1 MDNASVLCQDVTN
14 STVLQCDITR
24 ECSAGTQCTLWDG
37 MVIGKERL
45 FRFPRLVFSSDI
57 DGGTFAFPPVLSP
70 HKKGFLISIIKPRWL
85 LL

>member
-45 FRFPRLVFSSDI
+45 SRFPRLVFSSDI
-57 DGGTFAFPPVLSP
+57 DEGTFAFPPVFSP
-70 HKKGFLISIIKPRWL
+70 HNKVLLIDIN
-85 LL
+85 

>member
-45 FRFPRLVFSSDI
+45 SRFPRLVFSSDI
-57 DGGTFAFPPVLSP
+57 DGGTFALPPVFSP
-70 HKKGFLISIIKPRWL
+70 QKKSITIL
-85 LL
+85 YN